1 MYDVKETCFEKYR
14 MNIKLNL
21 RNHVILNKFQDKL
34 NNESLLDLDYF
45 YAYKIGS
52 FLTYHI
58 VFFPKDN
65 QNFTFKVTEIK
76 NNSKETVFKI
86 NEDQTKS
93 LIKIINNELMNRNFP
108 YKEKVEKS
116 SEEMFID
123 DILTKNN
130 LSDSNSHFQEVIKI
144 IKNSIQNN
152 LQPFFFKKLQDYLEK
167 FINKQYKNIANLK
180 LDNDEIIINF
190 NFEQK
195 FDIYFIRFSKYSDN
209 NKCFIKII
217 ISHKFHENT
226 FIHNYREILS
236 FNELNEID
244 FDLKIS
250 EALMGFYKNQ
260 YDRILSNLQLF
271 ECNELEVSYQLIDN
285 KIFCYIS
292 KDFLLFSLFIDNKGA
307 LTIINES
314 KLFNQIEKN
323 KILDSINLI
332 NCSNF
337 NNSLNHINVFYLYI
351 YNIALR
357 KYYIMFP
364 ECTFNSYNEI
374 FKFDILLFENIFQD
388 YKKKSCLIQ
397 FQIQLNRNS
406 TIKNIKKY
414 LIIFNDS
421 QESRYERNSEMIEKY
436 INYLTNPTKI
446 NFNIFEKL
454 YLISLNFKR
463 KFHSNIQIL
472 FEVMNYGKVEV
483 MNCLNTIVMKNIEP
497 GLSNDRDFQEFL
509 NNNDNYERLEINLS
523 RCLSFKIVLTSKFV
537 INFNL
542 ER

>member
-1 MYDVKETCFEKYR
+1 M
-14 MNIKLNL
+14 
-21 RNHVILNKFQDKL
+21 
-34 NNESLLDLDYF
+34 
-45 YAYKIGS
+45 
-52 FLTYHI
+52 
-58 VFFPKDN
+58 
-65 QNFTFKVTEIK
+65 
-76 NNSKETVFKI
+76 
-86 NEDQTKS
+86 
-93 LIKIINNELMNRNFP
+93 
-108 YKEKVEKS
+108 
-116 SEEMFID
+116 
-123 DILTKNN
+123 
-130 LSDSNSHFQEVIKI
+130 
-144 IKNSIQNN
+144 
-152 LQPFFFKKLQDYLEK
+152 
-167 FINKQYKNIANLK
+167 
-180 LDNDEIIINF
+180 
-190 NFEQK
+190 
-195 FDIYFIRFSKYSDN
+195 
-209 NKCFIKII
+209 
-217 ISHKFHENT
+217 
-226 FIHNYREILS
+226 
-236 FNELNEID
+236 NEID

-454 YLISLNFKR
+454 YLISLNLKR

>member
-1 MYDVKETCFEKYR
+1 
-14 MNIKLNL
+14 
-21 RNHVILNKFQDKL
+21 
-34 NNESLLDLDYF
+34 
-45 YAYKIGS
+45 
-52 FLTYHI
+52 
-58 VFFPKDN
+58 
-65 QNFTFKVTEIK
+65 
-76 NNSKETVFKI
+76 
-86 NEDQTKS
+86 
-93 LIKIINNELMNRNFP
+93 
-108 YKEKVEKS
+108 
-116 SEEMFID
+116 
-123 DILTKNN
+123 
-130 LSDSNSHFQEVIKI
+130 
-144 IKNSIQNN
+144 
-152 LQPFFFKKLQDYLEK
+152 
-167 FINKQYKNIANLK
+167 
-180 LDNDEIIINF
+180 
-190 NFEQK
+190 
-195 FDIYFIRFSKYSDN
+195 
-209 NKCFIKII
+209 
-217 ISHKFHENT
+217 
-226 FIHNYREILS
+226 
-236 FNELNEID
+236 LNEID

-260 YDRILSNLQLF
+260 YDKILSNLQLF

-337 NNSLNHINVFYLYI
+337 NNSFNHINVFYLYI

-421 QESRYERNSEMIEKY
+421 QESRYERNSEMIEKN
-436 INYLTNPTKI
+436 INYLTNKTKI